1 MLLEEYKYVAK
12 EKIISTFIVDNTE
25 ISPDDSDKESS
36 DEENSNDENSD
47 EENEYTFFQTNI

>member
-36 DEENSNDENSD
+36 DEENSNEKNSD

>member
-25 ISPDDSDKESS
+25 ISPDDSNKESS
-36 DEENSNDENSD
+36 DEENSKEENSD
-47 EENEYTFFQTNI
+47 EENEYTFFHTNI

>member
-1 MLLEEYKYVAK
+1 MLLEEYKYVTK

-25 ISPDDSDKESS
+25 ICADDSDKESS

>member
-12 EKIISTFIVDNTE
+12 EKIISTIIFDNTE
-25 ISPDDSDKESS
+25 ISADDSDKESS

>member
-36 DEENSNDENSD
+36 DEENSNEENSD
-47 EENEYTFFQTNI
+47 EENEYTFLQTNI

>member
-25 ISPDDSDKESS
+25 ISADDSDKESS

>member
-1 MLLEEYKYVAK
+1 MLLEEYKYAAK

-36 DEENSNDENSD
+36 DEENSKEENSD
-47 EENEYTFFQTNI
+47 EENEYTFFHTNI

>member
-36 DEENSNDENSD
+36 DEENSKEENSD
-47 EENEYTFFQTNI
+47 EENEYTFFHTNI